1 MRHRHL
7 VRVVPFTA
15 LAIIVLA
22 APVRAQFPPDSFTNL
37 RVLPRDIPSGELVT
51 MMAGFT
57 RALGVRCTHCH
68 VGTESIP
75 LAEYDFASDEKPAKR
90 KARAMIEM
98 VGRINGEHLVAL
110 EQRAD
115 PPVRVECATCH
126 RGTREPRMLQDVLL
140 GAYDA
145 GGVDSLVA
153 RYRDLRTR
161 YHGRFTYDFSEV
173 PLADVGGQIGRQP
186 ERMRD
191 AERVHALNVEMNPA
205 SAFAR
210 RTHAAAALFNAFQ
223 EGAAPGRTRLARLE
237 AEYGGDVFSEVFL
250 AQLGSDLRQR
260 GQRAAGLD
268 VLRLNTERNAA
279 SPAAWIRLGDA
290 LDTDGDAAGAIA
302 ALERALAIDPSNE
315 TARERLLRLRG
326 R

>member
-1 MRHRHL
+1 MRHRRL
-7 VRVVPFTA
+7 VPCVV
-15 LAIIVLA
+15 LAILVA
-22 APVRAQFPPDSFTNL
+22 AVPAHAQFPPDSFTNL
-37 RVLPRDIPSGELVT
+37 RVLPRDIPAGELVT

-68 VGTESIP
+68 VGSESIP
-75 LAEYDFASDEKPAKR
+75 LAEYDFASDEKAAKR

-98 VGRINGEHLVAL
+98 IGRINGEHLVAL

-126 RGTREPRMLQDVLL
+126 RGAREPRMLQDILL
-140 GAYDA
+140 MAYEA
-145 GGVDSLVA
+145 GGVDSVIA

-173 PLADVGGQIGRQP
+173 PLADVGGSIGRRP

-210 RTHAAAALFNAFQ
+210 RTHAAVALFNAFA
-223 EGAAPGRTRLARLE
+223 EGAAPGRTRLAQLE
-237 AEYGGDVFSEVFL
+237 TEYGSELFSDVFL
-250 AQLGSDLRQR
+250 AQLGIDLRQR
-260 GQRAAGLD
+260 GQGAAGLD
-268 VLRLNTERNAA
+268 VLRLNTERHTGSAT
-279 SPAAWIRLGDA
+279 AWTRLGTA
-290 LDTDGDAAGAIA
+290 LEADGDTSGAIA
-302 ALERALAIDPSNE
+302 ALERALVIDPTNE
-315 TARERLLRLRG
+315 AARDGLLRLRG